1 MMNLYS
7 NIAKK
12 YPKLTRNAEQELI
25 EKTRNDLERR
35 RELLIL
41 HHVSLAIAVAK
52 HYKTRI
58 ESFDDGIQLAMI
70 GLIKAAEAFDPSRGN
85 RFMTYALPKMLREVR
100 YHSQIVDG
108 MMDLVSMSL
117 DNKIGYSEDEERTLL
132 DYVGRLKSSQCAWS
146 NYDETSSFVDNFEKK
161 DTATYIYGILD
172 SLKDV
177 TDRDKDIFRLCMS
190 SEIPTEDGMS
200 AVSYALVARVIGST
214 RFKVINIVRRI
225 ARKIRMRLLNSHD
238 MEYEIQSRIDELEMK
253 RAKADGMVLPEKLAT
268 GIENE
273 IEADEDEL
281 SELISVRDDK
291 TRQDK
296 NARDRVRFLRYQAT
310 WREKLA
316 KSRQEELENDGH
328 EEKSTISNTMFF
340 ENRFVSRNTM
350 NYDRF
355 VEIVSGK
362 KPSNSISQT
371 LITEFRPEYGGFYS
385 NATARQFSGERIR
398 ETIKLYGGET
408 RLHRLAA
415 YVDLDRKSKEFENE
429 MLAKVEALK
438 TEPNIKKQICMG
450 REIELEAESS
460 RMEDQTIRDIDP
472 SFVDLDMDN
481 DDGSSDYEID

>member
-1 MMNLYS
+1 MSLYS
-7 NIAKK
+7 DIAKK

-41 HHVSLAIAVAK
+41 HHVSLAIVVAK

-58 ESFDDGIQLAMI
+58 ESFEDGIQLAMI
-70 GLIKAAEAFDPSRGN
+70 GLIKATETFDPSRGN

-100 YHSQIVDG
+100 YHTNTVDG
-108 MMDLVSMSL
+108 MLDLVSISL
-117 DNKIGYSEDEERTLL
+117 DNKIGDSEDGERTLL
-132 DYVGRLKSSQCAWS
+132 DYVGRLKSSRCDWG
-146 NYDETSSFVDNFEKK
+146 NYDETSSYVDNFEKK
-161 DTATYIYGILD
+161 DAATYIYGILD

-177 TDRDKDIFRLCMS
+177 TDRDKDIFRFCMS
-190 SEIPTEDGMS
+190 SEIPTENGMS
-200 AVSYALVARVIGST
+200 AVSYKLVARVVGLT

-225 ARKIRMRLLNSHD
+225 AKKIRMRLLTSHD
-238 MEYEIQSRIDELEMK
+238 MEYEVQSRIDELEMK

-296 NARDRVRFLRYQAT
+296 NAGDRVRFLRYQAT
-310 WREKLA
+310 WRDKLA

-328 EEKSTISNTMFF
+328 KEKSTISNTMFF
-340 ENRFVSRNTM
+340 ENRFVSRNVM

-355 VEIVSGK
+355 VEVASGK
-362 KPSNSISQT
+362 KPSNSISRT
-371 LITEFRPEYGGFYS
+371 LISEFRPEDGGFYS
-385 NATARQFSGERIR
+385 RATGKRFLGERIR

-450 REIELEAESS
+450 REIELEAESR
-460 RMEDQTIRDIDP
+460 RMEDQTIRGIDP